1 MEEKSRVILILNIKL
16 DENRCEALEVLE
28 NDEPDEVAE
37 SFCHKHKLPMQVK
50 QVLIKK
56 IEENLDDYIKEELG
70 NTTTLL
76 SSVVSNIKASNQSV
90 ISHNRSSSAKNY
102 GELLYDRGLM
112 MKKKV
117 QEMIQLHKQ
126 NILQNEMMNTTFTPK
141 INHYVS
147 KSRNVSEKIS
157 NHKRHQ
163 RVLEQKEICTF
174 KPKINN
180 YRSRKNSNE
189 KSDKCLE
196 LYNNAKNIKQ
206 RKEEKSIKM

>member
-1 MEEKSRVILILNIKL
+1 MEEKSRVILILNVKL
-16 DENRCEALEVLE
+16 DNNRTEDIEVLE
-28 NDEPDEVAE
+28 NDEPDAVAE
-37 SFCHKHKLPMQVK
+37 LFCRKHKLPIQVK

-56 IEENLDDYIKEELG
+56 IEENLDDYIEEELG

-76 SSVVSNIKASNQSV
+76 SSLVSNIKASNQSV
-90 ISHNRSSSAKNY
+90 ISHNRSTSVKNY
-102 GELLYDRGLM
+102 GELLYEKGLM

-117 QEMIQLHKQ
+117 QDMAQLHKQ
-126 NILQNEMMNTTFTPK
+126 AILQNEMLNTTFTPK

-147 KSRNVSEKIS
+147 KSRNISEKIT
-157 NHKRHQ
+157 NHKQHQ
-163 RVLEQKEICTF
+163 RLLEQKEICTF

-196 LYNNAKNIKQ
+196 LYNNANNIKR
-206 RKEEKSIKM
+206 RKEEKNLKM